1 MRCGKR
7 HMAAD
12 KQKHLTA
19 AFHCDR
25 LLHGDKFW
33 GLTLRGKIMID
44 DITKISLLYDFY
56 GAMLTKR
63 QSEVIGLYYEENCSL
78 SEIAEELG
86 ISRQGVYD
94 ALKNAQKSLREYE
107 EKLGLVEKFTE
118 TGRAIAKIDKSIDSI
133 IDEYAEN
140 RELKKKLTGIKKII
154 DKLDE

>member
-1 MRCGKR
+1 
-7 HMAAD
+7 
-12 KQKHLTA
+12 
-19 AFHCDR
+19 
-25 LLHGDKFW
+25 
-33 GLTLRGKIMID
+33 MID

-94 ALKNAQKSLREYE
+94 ALKNAQKSLCEYE

-118 TGRAIAKIDKSIDSI
+118 TGKAVSKIDKTIDGI
-133 IDEYAEN
+133 IDDYKEN
-140 RELKKKLTGIKKII
+140 KELTKRLTDIKKII